1 MPLRNFII
9 LLLSERVPVQCS
21 EDALDDPLPAI
32 WGKVVDS
39 FPLIHKQSSVINE
52 RSQDKPGRA
61 CDKSLTLINQQ
72 HNGRTFLIAHLT
84 NTIVLSGCD
93 FYSFYFNSCNISP
106 LQKCYNFFIR
116 HSLRSLS
123 RIKRVLKYHSLHYVN
138 TFCWLVD
145 MSDRFYLRW
154 WCHSV

>member
-21 EDALDDPLPAI
+21 EDALDDPLLA
-32 WGKVVDS
+32 DS

-93 FYSFYFNSCNISP
+93 FYSFNFNSCNISP
-106 LQKCYNFFIR
+106 LKKCYNFFIR
-116 HSLRSLS
+116 HSLRSWW
-123 RIKRVLKYHSLHYVN
+123 RIKRVLKYHSLHHVN

-154 WCHSV
+154 WCPSV